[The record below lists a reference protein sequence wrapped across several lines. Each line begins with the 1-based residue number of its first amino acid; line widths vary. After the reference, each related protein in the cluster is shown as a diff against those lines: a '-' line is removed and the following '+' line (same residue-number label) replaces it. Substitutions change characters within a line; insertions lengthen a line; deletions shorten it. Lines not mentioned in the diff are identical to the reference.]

1 MNTNKLQAI
10 LLDKQTSDY
19 TGNKLTVGAEEIQTV
34 SSVDVLGV
42 TIKDRIYIL
51 TEFAN
56 LGSDERK
63 VLINSFVT
71 LIVAL

>member
-1 MNTNKLQAI
+1 MNTNNLQAI

-56 LGSDERK
+56 LLR
-63 VLINSFVT
+63 INVMFK
-71 LIVAL
+71 

>member
-1 MNTNKLQAI
+1 MFVNTNKLQAI

-56 LGSDERK
+56 LLR
-63 VLINSFVT
+63 INVMK
-71 LIVAL
+71 

>member
-1 MNTNKLQAI
+1 MFVNTNKLQAI

-56 LGSDERK
+56 LLR
-63 VLINSFVT
+63 INVMFK
-71 LIVAL
+71 

>member
-1 MNTNKLQAI
+1 MFVNTNKLQAI

-56 LGSDERK
+56 LLR
-63 VLINSFVT
+63 INVIFK
-71 LIVAL
+71 